1 MMHLINRLLITYL
14 LATAIAVGLHF
25 VFAAFY
31 QDAVDTGKMWEILDW
46 FMAAAVLI
54 SLVVWYIS
62 KIDLDQNRSDNTVSR
77 RYLEVNAGLFAA
89 TLLGL
94 WFFWN
99 WFDFL
104 VSGSTPQEE
113 THQIMW
119 AVIDPLFALIVGLTG
134 LHLCFRRHRSDT
146 VLRR

>member
-1 MMHLINRLLITYL
+1 MHLFNRLLITYL
-14 LATAIAVGLHF
+14 FATAIAVGLHF

-54 SLVVWYIS
+54 SLVVWYNS
-62 KIDLDQNRSDNTVSR
+62 KIDLDQNRSDKTVSR

-113 THQIMW
+113 AHQIMW
-119 AVIDPLFALIVGLTG
+119 TVIDPLFVLIVGLTG
-134 LHLCFRRHRSDT
+134 LHLCSRRHRNGT

>member
-1 MMHLINRLLITYL
+1 MHLFNMLLITYL
-14 LATAIAVGLHF
+14 FATTIALGLHF

-54 SLVVWYIS
+54 SLVVWYNG

-77 RYLEVNAGLFAA
+77 RYLEVNAGLFAT

-113 THQIMW
+113 AHQIMW
-119 AVIDPLFALIVGLTG
+119 TVIDPLFVLIVGITG
-134 LHLCFRRHRSDT
+134 LHLCSRRHRSDT
-146 VLRR
+146 VLHR

>member
-1 MMHLINRLLITYL
+1 MHLINRLLITYL

-89 TLLGL
+89 NCWGCSS
-94 WFFWN
+94 
-99 WFDFL
+99 
-104 VSGSTPQEE
+104 SGT
-113 THQIMW
+113 
-119 AVIDPLFALIVGLTG
+119 GLTSWCRG
-134 LHLCFRRHRSDT
+134 QHLKRRHTR
-146 VLRR
+146 

>member
-1 MMHLINRLLITYL
+1 MHLINRLLITYL

-54 SLVVWYIS
+54 SLVVWYNS

-104 VSGSTPQEE
+104 VSGATPQGE

-119 AVIDPLFALIVGLTG
+119 AVIDPLFVLIVGLTG
-134 LHLCFRRHRSDT
+134 LHLCSRRHSNDT